1 MAVVWTGTV
10 LFSFKAEKLSSTGH
24 WLPLGSSNI
33 DGGNS
38 SSSIIVLITESENY
52 NIATQKIKQ
61 LQVDTF
67 STTVEQI
74 HRHGIKQPLQKKY
87 NGIKGVNIDPLNS
100 QSITGV
106 LN

>member
-10 LFSFKAEKLSSTGH
+10 LFSFKAEKVSSTGH

-52 NIATQKIKQ
+52 NRTTEKRPQADTSSATAA
-61 LQVDTF
+61 
-67 STTVEQI
+67 S
-74 HRHGIKQPLQKKY
+74 KY
-87 NGIKGVNIDPLNS
+87 NDIEGVNIDPLNDVNDVR
-100 QSITGV
+100 II
-106 LN
+106 